1 MSKRKN
7 DPVLNDY
14 LKSRDEMVIE
24 QVDEIFRTQSDNY
37 VSALEEIGFEWHEEE
52 DFEMQ
57 EEDAAKPENPNQK
70 LLVDYFEGKATL
82 SDRILAVYFSERN
95 AEHPNC
101 ALVRRY
107 FKKANSNLKALL
119 LMGLDRRPTNIDLL
133 SDLAYFHEY
142 ENVLR
147 ELTDRYAFACEKEN
161 DMSKFSEIAQDFYYA
176 TIPDRYDAFRAL
188 RELCS
193 SNMQKRQIIEF
204 LIAEH
209 KDGKLDDQ
217 VNSEYSN

>member
-7 DPVLNDY
+7 DPVIDDY
-14 LKSRDEMVIE
+14 MKLRDEMVIE

-52 DFEMQ
+52 DFEKQ
-57 EEDAAKPENPNQK
+57 EEDAAEPENPNQK
-70 LLVDYFEGKATL
+70 LLVDYFEGKETL
-82 SDRILAVYFSERN
+82 SDWILEVYFSERN
-95 AEHPNC
+95 AEHPNY

-119 LMGLDRRPTNIDLL
+119 LVSLDRCPTNIDLL

-142 ENVLR
+142 ENILR
-147 ELTDRYAFACEKEN
+147 ELIARYTFASEKEDDTSN
-161 DMSKFSEIAQDFYYA
+161 FSEIAQDFYYA
-176 TIPDRYDAFRAL
+176 TISDGYDALHAL
-188 RELCS
+188 TELFS
-193 SNMQKRQIIEF
+193 SNMKKRQIIEF

-209 KDGKLDDQ
+209 KDAKLDDQ
-217 VNSEYSN
+217 VIRF